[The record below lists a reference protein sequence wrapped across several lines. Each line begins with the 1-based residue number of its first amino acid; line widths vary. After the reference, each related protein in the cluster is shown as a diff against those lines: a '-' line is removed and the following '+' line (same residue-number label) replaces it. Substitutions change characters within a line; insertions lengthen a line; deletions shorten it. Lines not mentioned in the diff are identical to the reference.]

1 MAKPKKEVLLNHRE
15 AAKRLGVHPGTV
27 HRYISN
33 GSLAHVRLPSNS
45 KTGKLGAI
53 RIKQSDLS
61 RVDEFYRKIPE

>member
-27 HRYISN
+27 HRYVSN
-33 GSLAHVRLPSNS
+33 GSLPHVRTPSN
-45 KTGKLGAI
+45 KI

-61 RVDEFYRKIPE
+61 RLDEFYNGKFE